1 MKDTQLGVF
10 IKKGRINLGISQ
22 RELSRRSMVDIA
34 EISRI
39 ESGLRKKPN
48 VLTLVKIAFIL
59 EINSVTLMKLAG
71 YTNEEIDMYNNY
83 SFTRLSIENNDPLI
97 KNNKSLIKENI
108 KTLKKEKIKLIVYKH
123 ILAILNKDEFLN
135 SDHYNNLNREK
146 QEIAKEIYDDYKN
159 ELLDSINKIDKFLPK
174 KENNDK

>member
-1 MKDTQLGVF
+1 MKETQLGVF
-10 IKKGRINLGISQ
+10 IKKERINLGISQ

-48 VLTLVKIAFIL
+48 VLTLIKIAFIL

-97 KNNKSLIKENI
+97 KII
-108 KTLKKEKIKLIVYKH
+108 
-123 ILAILNKDEFLN
+123 
-135 SDHYNNLNREK
+135 NL
-146 QEIAKEIYDDYKN
+146 
-159 ELLDSINKIDKFLPK
+159 
-174 KENNDK
+174 